1 MTWTTSSVNLSLWTE
16 VAISHQS
23 LCVLFVSLCLTTMN
37 LLTIWVAG
45 TSTAVHLLK
54 NREVK
59 LAVKSLETK
68 KISLPIV
75 SSVSVLMIP
84 FTCQLSSSFF
94 EMLQIQIVVRVEE
107 REWRPEDC
115 LLSSSLPTQRPLV
128 YSNWEQGLSV
138 SQCQINVMSCPCQ
151 AKLCCHLLLSLCS
164 SCPQSF
170 SPSLLLTHIN

>member
-94 EMLQIQIVVRVEE
+94 EMLQVQIVVRVEE
-107 REWRPEDC
+107 RESRSKPEDC
-115 LLSSSLPTQRPLV
+115 LLSSSLPTQRPVV
-128 YSNWEQGLSV
+128 YSNWEKKVWV
-138 SQCQINVMSCPCQ
+138 SIWNQCIVMSMSSQ
-151 AKLCCHLLLSLCS
+151 SFTIITVFLY

-170 SPSLLLTHIN
+170 FPFSSLNSH